1 LVIAIKLLAI
11 VTATLHMP
19 LLAIAI
25 VTLHMIAIILWVIY
39 ITVIALH
46 TPLKLTVQIIAIV
59 SISEVRTERHHEH
72 CE

>member
-1 LVIAIKLLAI
+1 MIGNCNKI
-11 VTATLHMP
+11 TCNYNCYSSH
-19 LLAIAI
+19 AIAI